1 MLREV
6 DRWLALRYGG
16 KRAWLRLIGERAAHA
31 AGRYAGLDPIDWTG
45 VARLVFV
52 CSGNICRSPYGEAKA
67 RSLGVLAASFG
78 LSADARSAVDPR
90 ARDVAARRGV
100 DLSSHRVRGV
110 AEIRLSPNDLLL
122 LFEPSHAAVLQSQVP
137 AELCVQV
144 RPLGL
149 WSSPVCPYI
158 HDPFGLDER
167 YFDACFA
174 RIDSAVARV
183 AALLR
188 DGQHR

>member
-6 DRWLALRYGG
+6 DRWLFLRYGG
-16 KRAWLRLIGERAAHA
+16 KRAWLRLIGERAALA
-31 AGRYAGLDPIDWTG
+31 AGRYAGLDAIDWSG

-67 RSLGVLAASFG
+67 RSLGVPAASFG

-90 ARDVAARRGV
+90 AKDVAARRGV
-100 DLSSHRVRGV
+100 DLSSHQVRSV
-110 AEIRLSPNDLLL
+110 AEIHLSPTDLLL
-122 LFEPSHAAVLQSQVP
+122 LFDPRHAAVLQSQLP
-137 AELCVQV
+137 AALRAPV

-149 WSSPVCPYI
+149 WSSPACPYI

-167 YFDACFA
+167 YFDACYA
-174 RIDSAVARV
+174 RIDTAVARL

-188 DGQHR
+188 DGRR